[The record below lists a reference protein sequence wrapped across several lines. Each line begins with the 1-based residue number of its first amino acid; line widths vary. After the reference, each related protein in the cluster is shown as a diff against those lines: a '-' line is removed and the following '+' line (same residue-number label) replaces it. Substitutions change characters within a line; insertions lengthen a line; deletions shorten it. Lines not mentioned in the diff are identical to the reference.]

1 MRPEATRAFF
11 RSISA
16 MFFRRLSLEYFLCMT
31 IAMIM
36 QVAMA
41 MSVFVFDDVYVKHLP
56 GVLAAGSDQTQRLDF
71 QFEKG

>member
-1 MRPEATRAFF
+1 
-11 RSISA
+11 
-16 MFFRRLSLEYFLCMT
+16 MT

-41 MSVFVFDDVYVKHLP
+41 MNLFVFDDVYVKLLP